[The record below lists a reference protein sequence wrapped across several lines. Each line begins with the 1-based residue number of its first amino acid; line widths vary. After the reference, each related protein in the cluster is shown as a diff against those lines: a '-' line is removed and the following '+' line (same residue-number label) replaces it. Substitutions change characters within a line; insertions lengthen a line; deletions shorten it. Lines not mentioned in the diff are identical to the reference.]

1 MKTLTLGIIALLGI
15 VVLAIGCS
23 GDIEVH
29 DQDYNRSRLFIQF
42 PSAKIVSQ
50 HSAIIADVEI
60 DHKIRRIYFKANA
73 FGGDTILCLEGCK

>member
-23 GDIEVH
+23 GDNE
-29 DQDYNRSRLFIQF
+29 QDYNRNRLFIQF

-50 HSAIIADVEI
+50 DSAFIADVEI
-60 DHKIRRIYFKANA
+60 DHKIRRIYFRANA
-73 FGGDTILCLEGCK
+73 TGGDTILCLEGCK